1 MEYKKSGWNQKNK
14 EYSNFRVKSP
24 IKSFRDLEVYQKTI
38 QLSEQIT
45 SLDFLSEK
53 EVLEIKL
60 IAENIPKLIAEAWG
74 DKFDSKE
81 LADKK
86 ITFAVTLITNII
98 TKIDL
103 LREKFSENL
112 ERKESLDKLLVNY
125 LTQKRKALNLRS
137 AWQRV
142 FEDKNKS

>member
-1 MEYKKSGWNQKNK
+1 MEYKKSGWNRG
-14 EYSNFRVKSP
+14 YSNFRVKSP

-53 EVLEIKL
+53 EILEIKL
-60 IAENIPKLIAEAWG
+60 IAENIPKLIAESWG

-86 ITFAVTLITNII
+86 ITFAATLITNII

-112 ERKESLDKLLVNY
+112 EKKETLDRILVNY
-125 LTQKRKALNLRS
+125 LTQKRKVLNLRK

-142 FEDKNKS
+142 FEDKK

>member
-1 MEYKKSGWNQKNK
+1 MEYNKSGWKR

-38 QLSEQIT
+38 QLSEQTT

-86 ITFAVTLITNII
+86 MVFAVTLITNII

-103 LREKFSENL
+103 LREKFSEDL
-112 ERKESLDKLLVNY
+112 EKKEILDKLLVNY
-125 LTQKRKALNLRS
+125 LTQKRKALNLRK

-142 FEDKNKS
+142 FEDKK